1 MEMISF
7 IPLFLDFSG
16 GEFLLIAVV
25 FLMFFGSKS
34 IPGIARTLGK
44 IMREF
49 RDAAGSVQ
57 REIQESANLNL
68 KDFDLNEQPRSFN
81 SNSSATPQG
90 SRPLPEQP
98 KAELPETVKNAG
110 VETQGGTGNNSNNA

>member
-1 MEMISF
+1 MNFMIF

-16 GEFLLIAVV
+16 GEFFLIAVV

-44 IMREF
+44 VMREF

-57 REIQESANLNL
+57 REIQESANLNP

-90 SRPLPEQP
+90 SHPMPEQP

-110 VETQGGTGNNSNNA
+110 VKTQGGTGNNSNNA